1 VTVQRPEPTQPR
13 ALATRPCVTVRPDG
27 APPRTAV
34 SDRASRRS
42 PPRTSG
48 GSFRPSFIRTVIL
61 LNTMSSVYL
70 RSAFGQRHR
79 EKLSGDLNTNK
90 CQILL
95 QLVALSRFDKS
106 YEETCCL
113 FTPSAHI
120 TIYRLDSHDSFRV
133 QSMSTACSQQLHIT
147 VISVTAT
154 PGQAMHLLLSVRS
167 YDFVR

>member
-13 ALATRPCVTVRPDG
+13 ALATRPCVTGRPDG
-27 APPRTAV
+27 A
-34 SDRASRRS
+34 RS
-42 PPRTSG
+42 G
-48 GSFRPSFIRTVIL
+48 VEAGSFRPSFIRPVIL

-120 TIYRLDSHDSFRV
+120 TIYRLDSHHSFRV

-147 VISVTAT
+147 VISITAT